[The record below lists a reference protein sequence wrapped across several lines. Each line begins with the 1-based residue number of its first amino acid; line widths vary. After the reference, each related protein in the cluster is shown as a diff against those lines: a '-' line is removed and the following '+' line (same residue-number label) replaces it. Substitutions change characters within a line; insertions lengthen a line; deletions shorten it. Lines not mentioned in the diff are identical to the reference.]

1 MVTILH
7 TADVHL
13 DRAFSSMVMSRG
25 IASARREE
33 LRAAVRR
40 FVDLAIEQG
49 ADAVTIGGDLYEHDR
64 ATLDTGHFLRQQF
77 ERLAPIPVLIA
88 PGNHDPYVAGSLY
101 RRIDWPANVTVFAE
115 PRLTPIQVTPGVT
128 IWGAGHDGP
137 AVREN
142 LVEGFHVR
150 GEGRH
155 VLLFHGSDISAVP
168 EGKAAHCPFRRDDI
182 VDSGAD
188 FALLGHYHGPRIYS
202 EGVPRFGYPGTPEA
216 LDFSEEGAHSLLRL
230 EVLEA
235 GARAELIPFGQ
246 VSYRTV
252 RLDVGGITTSDQLR
266 SAIAALPGGGMMRVV
281 LAGQLQVEVELDT
294 PALYNACAEL
304 FDFLEIVDRTEPAY
318 DLDQLSEEST
328 TKGVFVRL
336 MRSRIER
343 LTGDERRTAEEAL
356 MLGLRAFDRKEL
368 VA

>member
-13 DRAFSSMVMSRG
+13 DRAFSSMGMSRG
-25 IASARREE
+25 IATARREE
-33 LRAAVRR
+33 LRAALRR
-40 FVDLAIEQG
+40 FIDLAIEQN

-77 ERLAPIPVLIA
+77 ERLAPVPILIA
-88 PGNHDPYVAGSLY
+88 PGNHDPYVPGSLY
-101 RRIDWPANVTVFAE
+101 RRVDWPSNVTVFVE
-115 PRLTPIQVTPGVT
+115 PRFTPIQVAPDVT
-128 IWGAGHDGP
+128 VWGAGHDGP
-137 AVREN
+137 AVRQN

-155 VLLFHGSDISAVP
+155 ILLFHGSDVGAVP
-168 EGKAAHCPFRRDDI
+168 EGKAAHCPFRREDI
-182 VDSGAD
+182 DDSGAD
-188 FALLGHYHGPRIYS
+188 FALLGHYHGPRICP
-202 EGVPRFGYPGTPEA
+202 EGAPRFGYPGTPEA
-216 LDFSEEGAHSLLRL
+216 LDFSEEGAHSLLHL
-230 EVLEA
+230 EISEA

-246 VSYRTV
+246 VSYRTI

-266 SAIAALPGGGMMRVV
+266 AAIAELPGGGMMRVM
-281 LAGQLQVEVELDT
+281 LSGQLPAEVDLDT
-294 PALYNACAEL
+294 SALYNSCAEL

-336 MRSRIER
+336 MRARIER
-343 LTGDERRTAEEAL
+343 LSGDERETAEQAL
-356 MLGLRAFDRKEL
+356 TLGLRAFDRKEL